1 MASRSLGTLTVDL
14 VAKIG
19 GFTAGMSK
27 AERETQR
34 STRAMERRLK
44 ETTAAAKKFGV
55 ALGAAFVAAGTAAAV
70 AIKSAIDNA
79 DELSK
84 AAQKIGIS
92 TESLSKLGYAAQLAD
107 VDLTTLQGGLARLTK
122 FQDEAAKGTE
132 KNVSLFEDL
141 GIAFKNADGT
151 LRSTDAVFRD
161 LAEVFQALPDGANKT
176 ALALEVFGRSGANL
190 IPLLNS
196 GADGLDMMAD
206 RAERLGIVVDT
217 QTGKAA
223 EEFND
228 RLSDLRLQVEGLA
241 LAVAAELL
249 PDLNNLVGTLQD
261 GTEKG
266 EGFAGTAKNIA
277 NGIRGVVF
285 VASKGYDAI
294 NGIVLALADL
304 TLGAAEFATKFGPA
318 GAILKLDGGE
328 NQQKIADLRAIL
340 QARAKEAEDSFLGR
354 EAERVGTGGATGI
367 TGTGIRGGRGRAEGE
382 TSRADMAAQE
392 RYNQILNARRTATEA
407 TASATSGLAKAE
419 REAADAAK
427 AAADA
432 RVAQLDQFLELVD
445 LREKEREQVAEDAK
459 AMADA
464 KAVVDQTL
472 ADIAF
477 ETKLLGLNN
486 LEREKAIALR
496 YANVDAASAE
506 GQAIGAAL
514 AELENAQ
521 QVAEAMDVVR
531 GATEGLFSDL
541 IDGSKSAKDAFRDF
555 VDNILDGI
563 GQIVAR
569 NLTESL
575 FGSFGSADGGASGGF
590 LTSLFGSLF
599 GGGRASG
606 GPVSGNRIYEVGEG
620 NRPEL
625 LNSGGRKYLIP
636 GNNGQVTPMGSG
648 RGGST
653 TINFVLPGRNDIR
666 TEAQRQSDLARTT
679 QRQLQRGTA

>member
-84 AAQKIGIS
+84 SAQKIGVT
-92 TESLSKLGYAAQLAD
+92 TEALSALAYAAQLAD
-107 VDLTTLQGGLARLTK
+107 VDLGTLQGGLARLTK
-122 FQDEAAKGTE
+122 FQNDAAMGTE
-132 KNVSLFEDL
+132 KNIALFDAL
-141 GIAFKNADGT
+141 GISFKNADGT
-151 LRSTDAVFRD
+151 LRNTEEVFRD
-161 LAEVFQALPDGANKT
+161 FAKVFQALPDGANKT
-176 ALALEVFGRSGANL
+176 ALALDVFGRSGANL
-190 IPLLNS
+190 IPLLNG
-196 GADGLDMMAD
+196 GADGLDAM
-206 RAERLGIVVDT
+206 REKAESLGIVIDT

-228 RLSDLRLQVEGLA
+228 RLADLQLAASGLA
-241 LAVAAELL
+241 TAVAAELL
-249 PDLNNLVGTLQD
+249 PDLNRLTDELQ
-261 GTEKG
+261 
-266 EGFAGTAKNIA
+266 AGTASGDGFAATAENVA
-277 NGIRGVVF
+277 NGIRGVAWVAGKAYDTIKLLALGIANVVAELAKF
-285 VASKGYDAI
+285 SATYAPIALFVSDDTRAMLADVASVTESGARE
-294 NGIVLALADL
+294 AAQSL
-304 TLGAAEFATKFGPA
+304 TGDGPA
-318 GAILKLDGGE
+318 GVNRPGGQIVFE
-328 NQQKIADLRAIL
+328 DPPA
-340 QARAKEAEDSFLGR
+340 AKASAKAAEDVTAALIKYQGSAGAAAQATAGLAAAR
-354 EAERVGTGGATGI
+354 EAERA
-367 TGTGIRGGRGRAEGE
+367 
-382 TSRADMAAQE
+382 
-392 RYNQILNARRTATEA
+392 
-407 TASATSGLAKAE
+407 
-419 REAADAAK
+419 AAK
-427 AAADA
+427 AQADA
-432 RVAQLDQFLELVD
+432 DKASQEARAEAYDEVQRVYKDELKAIAD
-445 LREKEREQVAEDAK
+445 EAEARKKAKEI
-459 AMADA
+459 
-464 KAVVDQTL
+464 VDQTL

-477 ETKLLGLNN
+477 ETQLMGLNN

-514 AELENAQ
+514 DELDRARD
-521 QVAEAMDVVR
+521 VAEGMDVVR

-541 IDGSKSAKDAFRDF
+541 MDGSKSAKDAFKDF
-555 VDNILDGI
+555 VDGILEGI
-563 GQIVAR
+563 AQIVAR

-575 FGSFGSADGGASGGF
+575 FGSFGSTGGGAGGGF

-599 GGGRASG
+599 GGGRAAG

-625 LNSGGRKYLIP
+625 LNSAGRTYLIP
-636 GNNGQVTPMGSG
+636 GNNGQVTPMGAG